1 MGDTVEIRAENLGG
15 ESILEAPVRV
25 LKKVGDKVAAEEV
38 IFVVETDKTSLE
50 IVSPA
55 DGIIQELRVSDEE
68 TIARGQTLA
77 VIRKR
82 QEHPVKEESKNSE
95 RGSDASD
102 LKDKDS
108 DVRGRLVDSLVK
120 EKSISSGALGSLPN
134 VEEFV
139 AEVSST
145 PSSRALGIYKSA
157 SVSDGR
163 HVERGTGAAEL
174 VPSRGSV
181 VGERRVKMS
190 KIRQVIA
197 ARLKESQ
204 NTAAILSTF
213 NEVDMSEVIEL
224 RARYKDAFMKRH
236 NVKLGFMSF
245 FIKAV
250 VLALSEIPVLN
261 AEISGDEIIYKDY
274 CNIGVAVGTDKG
286 LVVPVINRAETMSLA
301 EMENTLVELSSRAR
315 SGKLTVAEMSGATF
329 TITNGGVYGSLLST
343 PIINP
348 PQSGILGMHAIQE
361 RPVVVSGKIEIRPM
375 MYLALSYDHRI
386 VDGQGA
392 VTFLVMVKQ
401 YIEDPSRMS
410 IGV

>member
-1 MGDTVEIRAENLGG
+1 MDDTVEIRAENLGG

-25 LKKVGDKVAAEEV
+25 MKSVGDKVAAEEV

-50 IVSPA
+50 IVSPTA
-55 DGIIQELRVSDEE
+55 GVIQELRVSDEE
-68 TIARGQTLA
+68 TISKGQTLA
-77 VIRKR
+77 VIRKQR
-82 QEHPVKEESKNSE
+82 ECASEAPVENTEPPRTKKQVSEEGAM
-95 RGSDASD
+95 RGPSSR
-102 LKDKDS
+102 DS
-108 DVRGRLVDSLVK
+108 QMK
-120 EKSISSGALGSLPN
+120 EKSAVGEALGSLPS
-134 VEEFV
+134 VETFV
-139 AEVSST
+139 SEVAST
-145 PSSRALGIYKSA
+145 PTSRALGVSKSVA
-157 SVSDGR
+157 PLGGDKEKDSVAGSYGL
-163 HVERGTGAAEL
+163 VQRGDVA
-174 VPSRGSV
+174 
-181 VGERRVKMS
+181 GERRVKMS

-197 ARLKESQ
+197 SRLKESQ

-213 NEVDMSEVIEL
+213 NEVDMSAVIEL
-224 RARYKDAFMKRH
+224 RAKYKDAFMKRH

-261 AEISGDEIIYKDY
+261 AEISGDEIIYRDY

-301 EMENTLVELSSRAR
+301 EMENVLVELSTRAR

-361 RPVVVSGKIEIRPM
+361 RPVAANGKVEIRPM

-392 VTFLVMVKQ
+392 VTFLVRVKQ